1 MDQINKL
8 TVEMR
13 FSKFLDTFWPQPP
26 TKSPRYR
33 IKSRQCT
40 SPAFIRAVRN
50 LEEGTGSCA
59 GRLVRAIAHNL
70 QPPSHTDSFLT
81 TDDNPVAQADLV
93 QKFKLWPRH
102 KLTLCSSD
110 PTAFSW
116 AYVEPLKDPRP
127 CWARPR
133 VLFRFCDIDPRHDT
147 LPTGYD
153 PARETSE
160 AGGLRTALWRDVC
173 TQVQRHFTLQQLS
186 ALYVVLVRDDA
197 AFRVTRWD
205 RTGVVATD
213 WVDCA
218 DKPSLLADLFWRA
231 SMVSDEQLGFDATAT
246 PVLPGTLEHE
256 LMDRLARPRA
266 DDFDCEPG
274 TTVEGDLEGSGRAF
288 KFARAEFK
296 RTLAGSPFLGDGQP
310 RWKLSVPSPA
320 PGDPPR
326 EFLVGAPLKCE
337 KGAFFDWRNARG
349 YLALDCQ
356 TEGFVFLKD
365 TWRELDQQPDGAS
378 EGDCLTKLNG
388 AGVPHVPTLLCHAD
402 LEDTETPV
410 PDAAARDVEEEGE
423 LTRRRHYRMAVKEF
437 CLPLSHI
444 LNGRQF
450 VSAVR
455 DCISGRPFY
464 SINYGGH
471 D

>member
-1 MDQINKL
+1 M
-8 TVEMR
+8 
-13 FSKFLDTFWPQPP
+13 
-26 TKSPRYR
+26 
-33 IKSRQCT
+33 
-40 SPAFIRAVRN
+40 
-50 LEEGTGSCA
+50 
-59 GRLVRAIAHNL
+59 
-70 QPPSHTDSFLT
+70 
-81 TDDNPVAQADLV
+81 AQAALV

-133 VLFRFCDIDPRHDT
+133 VLFRFCDIDPGHDT

-160 AGGLRTALWRDVC
+160 AGALQTALWRDVC